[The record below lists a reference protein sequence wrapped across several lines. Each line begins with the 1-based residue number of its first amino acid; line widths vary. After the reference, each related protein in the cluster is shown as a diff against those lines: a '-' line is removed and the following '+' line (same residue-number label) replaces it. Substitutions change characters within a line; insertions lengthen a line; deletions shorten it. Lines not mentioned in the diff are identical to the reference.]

1 MTNKDVTISP
11 NKVARHFFFFFFYS
25 GQQFAPANKQNISKQ
40 MDGRSD

>member
-1 MTNKDVTISP
+1 MTNKDITISP
-11 NKVARHFFFFFFYS
+11 NKVARHFFFYS